1 MPYGGKAIAN
11 YFLDLADSNGR
22 KIDAMKMQKLVYFA
36 HGWCLALKECP
47 LITERIEAWRYGP
60 VVREL
65 YSAFRDAGSG
75 PITHPAY
82 EAVFKNGSISFY
94 IPRIDEED
102 EGGQVDEDFAKS
114 LLDEIWKVYGEFS
127 AIQLS
132 NLTHEP
138 GTPWSETWSANKRNS
153 IISDELI
160 KTYFKAQA
168 AKAQALS

>member
-1 MPYGGKAIAN
+1 MPYGAKAIAN
-11 YFLDLADSNGR
+11 YFLQLADGNDR
-22 KIDAMKMQKLVYFA
+22 NIDAMKMQKLVYFA
-36 HGWCLALKECP
+36 QGWCLALKDSP

-65 YSAFRDAGSG
+65 YGAFRDAGSG

-82 EAVFKNGSISFY
+82 EAIFKNGKIGFY
-94 IPRIDEED
+94 IPNIDEED
-102 EGGQVDEDFAKS
+102 EDEGVDKDFVKN
-114 LLDEIWKVYGEFS
+114 LLDEIWKVYGGFS

-138 GTPWSETWSANKRNS
+138 GTPWSETWSASKRNT

>member
-1 MPYGGKAIAN
+1 MPYSAKAVAN
-11 YFLDLADSNGR
+11 YFLQQADNNDG

-36 HGWCLALKECP
+36 HGWCLALKDSP

-82 EAVFKNGSISFY
+82 EAVLKDGKIGFY
-94 IPRIDEED
+94 IPDINEED
-102 EGGQVDEDFAKS
+102 EDGQVDKEFAKS

-138 GTPWSETWSANKRNS
+138 GTPWSETWSASKRNT

-160 KTYFKAQA
+160 RIYFKAQA
-168 AKAQALS
+168 ARA